1 MNETAPGSSSST
13 PTQDERTWGLIAHLS
28 AFAGLI
34 APFAGNVIGPLVVWL
49 VKREQSAFVEAEAKE
64 ALNFNITVFI
74 GYAVCM
80 LFMIVFIGFLMAAAL
95 FIYWLVM
102 TILAAVKAGEGVPYR
117 YPFALRLVK

>member
-1 MNETAPGSSSST
+1 MNETTPGSAASS
-13 PTQDERTWGLIAHLS
+13 PTQDERTWGLVAHLS
-28 AFAGLI
+28 AFAGLV

-49 VKREQSAFVEAEAKE
+49 IKREQSAFVETEARE

-74 GYAVCM
+74 GYAICIPLV
-80 LFMIVFIGFLMAAAL
+80 LVFIGILMGIAL

-102 TILAAVKAGEGVPYR
+102 TIMAAVKAGEGIPYR